1 MPHFDDVLHLH
12 IIEEAICF
20 DDVPTCNRSGGAPWS
35 SITQAVMAS
44 AEEQGDN

>member
-1 MPHFDDVLHLH
+1 MSHFDDVLHLH

-20 DDVPTCNRSGGAPWS
+20 DDVPGRGAPWS

-44 AEEQGDN
+44 AEEQGDD